1 MLFIVGIGPG
11 SRDYIL
17 PKAVQVLKNSDIIL
31 GFERALESIDIDY
44 DKKKIVKSLKEV
56 IRYAQENMDKN
67 ISIVASGDPCF
78 YGIVNFINRN
88 YSGETKVVPGISSF
102 QYLISKLNKSWQGSY
117 LSSLHG
123 REEDFIQRVKEN
135 SISIWLT
142 DKNNTP
148 GFICNKL
155 IGVKF
160 KTVVY
165 IGENLSYPDE
175 KITIGAPE
183 KFIDTN
189 FSNLC
194 VVIIERL

>member
-1 MLFIVGIGPG
+1 MLFIVGLGPG
-11 SRDYIL
+11 SIDYIL
-17 PKAVQVLKNSDIIL
+17 PKAVQVLKNSDAIL
-31 GFERALESIDIDY
+31 GFERALDSIDFDY
-44 DKKKIVKSLKEV
+44 DKKKIVKSLTEV
-56 IRYAQENMDKN
+56 ICYARENMDKN

-78 YGIVNFINRN
+78 YGITDFINRS
-88 YSGETKVVPGISSF
+88 YSGNIEVVPGISSF
-102 QYLISKLNKSWQGSY
+102 QYFVSKLNKSWQGSY

-123 REEDFIQRVKEN
+123 REEDFIKRVKEN
-135 SISIWLT
+135 STSIWLT

-155 IGVKF
+155 MGCNL

-165 IGENLSYPDE
+165 VGENLSYPDE

-183 KFIDTN
+183 EFIDTS
-189 FSNLC
+189 FSDLC

>member
-11 SRDYIL
+11 SSDYIL
-17 PKAVQVLKNSDIIL
+17 PKAVQVLKSSDVIL
-31 GFERALESIDIDY
+31 GFERALESIDFDY

-56 IRYAQENMDKN
+56 ICYARENMDKN

-78 YGIVNFINRN
+78 YGITDFINRS

-102 QYLISKLNKSWQGSY
+102 QYLTSKLNKSWQGSY

-135 SISIWLT
+135 SVSIWLT
-142 DKNNTP
+142 DKINTP

-155 IGVKF
+155 IGSKLN
-160 KTVVY
+160 TVVY

-175 KITIGAPE
+175 KITVGAPE
-183 KFIDTN
+183 KFIDMS
-189 FSNLC
+189 FSDLC